1 MQSQNGHHLEETFLY
16 APPMNPDGSLIKFI
30 PIQEMFMSQPKTQP
44 KTQQELKKPA
54 KKPEPI
60 SAWVT
65 NSRRSRQNKKK
76 GNELKH
82 FLH

>member
-1 MQSQNGHHLEETFLY
+1 MQSQNRHHLY

-30 PIQEMFMSQPKTQP
+30 PIREMFMSQPKTQ
-44 KTQQELKKPA
+44 QEQKKPTKKPT